1 MARECLLRPGP
12 GAPDSVP
19 CKYDLLPHCLL
30 PPPPAQPPPPSSRG
44 LPPPP
49 LPPST
54 GIPNRL
60 CLCRQQSYAGT
71 EWPPAHSHCNA
82 LGPASPCSL
91 PSLSANIGCSPWI
104 WPMSL
109 LRKPPLLSMSMQLG
123 ASPHPPAPRPL
134 IPPSPGWPSLT
145 GRTKHIPSTHA
156 SCLGEASLHSHSLCS
171 EQRARASFLASQF
184 SSSAYLH
191 LHRVFSCQR
200 SPGLCV

>member
-1 MARECLLRPGP
+1 MGTREVFKCPCCASLPDKSSVRVMARECLLRPGP

-91 PSLSANIGCSPWI
+91 PSLSANIGCSPWF

-123 ASPHPPAPRPL
+123 ASPHPP
-134 IPPSPGWPSLT
+134 PP
-145 GRTKHIPSTHA
+145 A
-156 SCLGEASLHSHSLCS
+156 SHSPQPRMALPHGENKAHPLYPCIMFGGS
-171 EQRARASFLASQF
+171 LAPLSLPLQ
-184 SSSAYLH
+184 
-191 LHRVFSCQR
+191 
-200 SPGLCV
+200 